1 MIVNTK
7 RGSMRIQMKRRV
19 KILFVAVAVAAAAL
33 IFGMAKMQKN
43 KVSETVNKEVS
54 YITIK
59 NNTAFELENVRV
71 TYNQNKELEVGN
83 IKRSNSEKVEILSDD
98 RQITEVKVTGEISAG
113 EQFSGIFTGIVNN
126 DTLLTV
132 GMDEDFSMY
141 VTSNIDT
148 AY

>member
-1 MIVNTK
+1 
-7 RGSMRIQMKRRV
+7 MKRRA
-19 KILFVAVAVAAAAL
+19 KILFAVVVVVAL
-33 IFGMAKMQKN
+33 IFGMAKMHKH
-43 KVSETVNKEVS
+43 KVRETVNKEVS
-54 YITIK
+54 YVTIK
-59 NNTAFELENVRV
+59 NNTALELENVHI

-83 IKRSNSEKVEILSDD
+83 IKSNNSEKAEILSDD

-132 GMDEDFSMY
+132 EMDEDFSMY

>member
-1 MIVNTK
+1 
-7 RGSMRIQMKRRV
+7 MKRRV
-19 KILFVAVAVAAAAL
+19 KILFVAVAAAAL

-43 KVSETVNKEVS
+43 KEGETVNKEVS

-59 NNTAFELENVRV
+59 NNTALELKNVRV
-71 TYNQNKELEVGN
+71 TYNQDKELEVGN
-83 IKRSNSEKVEILSDD
+83 IRNSGSEKAEILSDD

-141 VTSNIDT
+141 VTSNMDA

>member
-1 MIVNTK
+1 
-7 RGSMRIQMKRRV
+7 MKRRV

-113 EQFSGIFTGIVNN
+113 EQFSGIVTGIVNN

>member
-7 RGSMRIQMKRRV
+7 RGSRRIQRKRRV

>member
-1 MIVNTK
+1 
-7 RGSMRIQMKRRV
+7 MKRRV
-19 KILFVAVAVAAAAL
+19 KILFVAVAAAAL

-113 EQFSGIFTGIVNN
+113 VQFSGIFTGIVNN

>member
-1 MIVNTK
+1 
-7 RGSMRIQMKRRV
+7 MKRRV
-19 KILFVAVAVAAAAL
+19 KILFVAVAAAAL

-148 AY
+148 A

>member
-1 MIVNTK
+1 MDFVCFVN
-7 RGSMRIQMKRRV
+7 RNV
-19 KILFVAVAVAAAAL
+19 KILFAAVALAAL
-33 IFGMAKMQKN
+33 IFGMVKMQKN
-43 KVSETVNKEVS
+43 KVGETVNKEVS

-59 NNTAFELENVRV
+59 NNTALELENVRV

-83 IKRSNSEKVEILSDD
+83 IKRGNSEKAEILSDD

-132 GMDEDFSMY
+132 GMDEDYSMY

>member
-1 MIVNTK
+1 
-7 RGSMRIQMKRRV
+7 MKRRV
-19 KILFVAVAVAAAAL
+19 KILFVAVAAAAL
-33 IFGMAKMQKN
+33 VFGMAKMQKN
-43 KVSETVNKEVS
+43 KVGETVNKEVS

-59 NNTAFELENVRV
+59 NNTALELKNVRV
-71 TYNQNKELEVGN
+71 TYNQDKELEVGN
-83 IKRSNSEKVEILSDD
+83 IRSSGSEKAEILSDD
-98 RQITEVKVTGEISAG
+98 RQITEVKVTGEISAE

-132 GMDEDFSMY
+132 EMDEDFSMY

>member
-7 RGSMRIQMKRRV
+7 RRRRRIQIKRRA
-19 KILFVAVAVAAAAL
+19 KILFVAVAAAAL

>member
-1 MIVNTK
+1 
-7 RGSMRIQMKRRV
+7 MKRRV

-98 RQITEVKVTGEISAG
+98 RQITEVKVTGERSAG

>member
-1 MIVNTK
+1 
-7 RGSMRIQMKRRV
+7 MKRRL
-19 KILFVAVAVAAAAL
+19 KILFVAVAAAAL

-43 KVSETVNKEVS
+43 KEGETVNKEVS
-54 YITIK
+54 YVTIK
-59 NNTAFELENVRV
+59 NNTALELENVHI

-83 IKRSNSEKVEILSDD
+83 IKSSNSEKAEILSDD

-113 EQFSGIFTGIVNN
+113 EQFSGIFAGIVNN

-132 GMDEDFSMY
+132 EMDEDFSMY

>member
-1 MIVNTK
+1 
-7 RGSMRIQMKRRV
+7 MKRRV
-19 KILFVAVAVAAAAL
+19 KILFVAVAAAAL

-132 GMDEDFSMY
+132 EMDEDFSMY

>member
-1 MIVNTK
+1 
-7 RGSMRIQMKRRV
+7 MKRRV
-19 KILFVAVAVAAAAL
+19 KILFVAVAAAAL

>member
-1 MIVNTK
+1 
-7 RGSMRIQMKRRV
+7 MKRRV
-19 KILFVAVAVAAAAL
+19 KILFVAVAAAAL
-33 IFGMAKMQKN
+33 VFGMAKMQKN
-43 KVSETVNKEVS
+43 KVSETVNEEVS

-59 NNTAFELENVRV
+59 NNTALELENVRV
-71 TYNQNKELEVGN
+71 TYNQDKELEVGN
-83 IKRSNSEKVEILSDD
+83 IRSSGSEKAEILSDD

-132 GMDEDFSMY
+132 EMDEDFSMY
-141 VTSNIDT
+141 VASNIDT

>member
-1 MIVNTK
+1 
-7 RGSMRIQMKRRV
+7 MKRRLN
-19 KILFVAVAVAAAAL
+19 IIFVAVAAAAL
-33 IFGMAKMQKN
+33 VFGMAKMQKN
-43 KVSETVNKEVS
+43 KVGETVNKEVS

-59 NNTAFELENVRV
+59 NNTALELENVHI

-83 IKRSNSEKVEILSDD
+83 IKSSNSEKAEILSDE

-132 GMDEDFSMY
+132 EMDEDFSMY

>member
-1 MIVNTK
+1 MIVNIK
-7 RGSMRIQMKRRV
+7 RGSGRTQMKRNV
-19 KILFVAVAVAAAAL
+19 KILFAAVALAAL
-33 IFGMAKMQKN
+33 IFGMVKMQKN
-43 KVSETVNKEVS
+43 KVGETVNKEVS

-59 NNTAFELENVRV
+59 NNTALELENVRV

-83 IKRSNSEKVEILSDD
+83 IKRGNSEKAEILSDD

-132 GMDEDFSMY
+132 GMDEDYSMY

>member
-1 MIVNTK
+1 
-7 RGSMRIQMKRRV
+7 MKRRV
-19 KILFVAVAVAAAAL
+19 KILFVAVAAAAL
-33 IFGMAKMQKN
+33 IFGMVKMQKN

>member
-1 MIVNTK
+1 
-7 RGSMRIQMKRRV
+7 MKRNV
-19 KILFVAVAVAAAAL
+19 KILFAAVALAAL
-33 IFGMAKMQKN
+33 IFGMVKMQKN
-43 KVSETVNKEVS
+43 KVGETVNKEVS

-59 NNTAFELENVRV
+59 NNTALELENVRV

-83 IKRSNSEKVEILSDD
+83 IKRGNSEKAEILSDD
-98 RQITEVKVTGEISAG
+98 RQITEVKVTGEISAR

-132 GMDEDFSMY
+132 GMDEDYSMY

>member
-1 MIVNTK
+1 
-7 RGSMRIQMKRRV
+7 MKRRV

-132 GMDEDFSMY
+132 EVDEDFSVH

>member
-1 MIVNTK
+1 
-7 RGSMRIQMKRRV
+7 MKRRA
-19 KILFVAVAVAAAAL
+19 KILFVVVAAVAL
-33 IFGMAKMQKN
+33 IFGMAKMHKH
-43 KVSETVNKEVS
+43 KVSETVNKEIS
-54 YITIK
+54 YVTTK
-59 NNTAFELENVRV
+59 SNTALELENVHI

-83 IKRSNSEKVEILSDD
+83 IKSNNSEKAEILSDD

-132 GMDEDFSMY
+132 EMDEDFSMY
-141 VTSNIDT
+141 VASNIDT

>member
-7 RGSMRIQMKRRV
+7 RGRRKIQMKRRV
-19 KILFVAVAVAAAAL
+19 KILFVAVAAAAL
-33 IFGMAKMQKN
+33 VFGMAKMQKN
-43 KVSETVNKEVS
+43 KVGETVNKEVS

-59 NNTAFELENVRV
+59 NNTALELENVHI

-83 IKRSNSEKVEILSDD
+83 IKSSNSEKAEILSDD
-98 RQITEVKVTGEISAG
+98 RQITEVKVTGEISD
-113 EQFSGIFTGIVNN
+113 EEKFSGTFSGVVNN

-132 GMDEDFSMY
+132 EVDEDFSVH

>member
-1 MIVNTK
+1 
-7 RGSMRIQMKRRV
+7 MKRRL
-19 KILFVAVAVAAAAL
+19 KILFVAVAAAAL

-43 KVSETVNKEVS
+43 KEGETVNKEVS

-59 NNTAFELENVRV
+59 NNTALELENVHI

-83 IKRSNSEKVEILSDD
+83 IKSSNSEKAEILSDD

-141 VTSNIDT
+141 VTSNMDA

>member
-7 RGSMRIQMKRRV
+7 RGRRKIQMKRRV
-19 KILFVAVAVAAAAL
+19 KILFVAVAAAAL
-33 IFGMAKMQKN
+33 VFGMAKMQKN
-43 KVSETVNKEVS
+43 KVGETVNKEVS

-59 NNTAFELENVRV
+59 NNTALELENVHI

-83 IKRSNSEKVEILSDD
+83 IKSSNSEKAEILSDD

-141 VTSNIDT
+141 VTSNMDA

>member
-1 MIVNTK
+1 
-7 RGSMRIQMKRRV
+7 MKRRV
-19 KILFVAVAVAAAAL
+19 KILFVAVAAAAL
-33 IFGMAKMQKN
+33 VFGMAKMQKN
-43 KVSETVNKEVS
+43 KVGETVNKEVS
-54 YITIK
+54 YVTIK
-59 NNTAFELENVRV
+59 NNTALELENVHI

-83 IKRSNSEKVEILSDD
+83 IKSSNSEKAEILSDD

-141 VTSNIDT
+141 VTSNMDA

>member
-1 MIVNTK
+1 
-7 RGSMRIQMKRRV
+7 MKRRV
-19 KILFVAVAVAAAAL
+19 KILFVAVAAAAL
-33 IFGMAKMQKN
+33 VFGMAKMQKN
-43 KVSETVNKEVS
+43 KVGETVNKEVS

-59 NNTAFELENVRV
+59 NNTALELENVHI

-83 IKRSNSEKVEILSDD
+83 IKSSNSEKAEILSDD

-141 VTSNIDT
+141 VTSNMDA

>member
-1 MIVNTK
+1 
-7 RGSMRIQMKRRV
+7 MKRRV
-19 KILFVAVAVAAAAL
+19 KILFVAVAAAAL

-43 KVSETVNKEVS
+43 KEGETVNKEVS

-59 NNTAFELENVRV
+59 NNTALELKNVRV
-71 TYNQNKELEVGN
+71 TYNQDKELEVGN
-83 IKRSNSEKVEILSDD
+83 IRSSGSEKAEILSDD

-141 VTSNIDT
+141 VTSNMDA

>member
-1 MIVNTK
+1 
-7 RGSMRIQMKRRV
+7 MKRRA

>member
-1 MIVNTK
+1 
-7 RGSMRIQMKRRV
+7 MKRRV
-19 KILFVAVAVAAAAL
+19 KILFVAVAAAAL
-33 IFGMAKMQKN
+33 VFGMAKMQKN
-43 KVSETVNKEVS
+43 KVSETVNEEVS

-59 NNTAFELENVRV
+59 NNTALELENVRV
-71 TYNQNKELEVGN
+71 TYNQDKELEVGN
-83 IKRSNSEKVEILSDD
+83 IRSSGSEKAEILSDD

-113 EQFSGIFTGIVNN
+113 EQFSGIFTGIINN

-132 GMDEDFSMY
+132 GMDEDYSMY

>member
-1 MIVNTK
+1 
-7 RGSMRIQMKRRV
+7 MKRRV
-19 KILFVAVAVAAAAL
+19 KILFVAVAAAAL
-33 IFGMAKMQKN
+33 SFGMAKMQKN

>member
-1 MIVNTK
+1 
-7 RGSMRIQMKRRV
+7 MKRRV

-141 VTSNIDT
+141 VTSNMDA

>member
-1 MIVNTK
+1 
-7 RGSMRIQMKRRV
+7 MKRRV
-19 KILFVAVAVAAAAL
+19 KILFVAVVAAAL
-33 IFGMAKMQKN
+33 VFGMAKMQKN
-43 KVSETVNKEVS
+43 KVGETVNKEVS

-59 NNTAFELENVRV
+59 NNTALELENVHI

-83 IKRSNSEKVEILSDD
+83 IKSSNSEKAEILSDD

-141 VTSNIDT
+141 VTSNMDA

>member
-1 MIVNTK
+1 
-7 RGSMRIQMKRRV
+7 MKRRV
-19 KILFVAVAVAAAAL
+19 KILFVAVAAAAL

-43 KVSETVNKEVS
+43 KVGGTVNKEVS

-59 NNTAFELENVRV
+59 NNTALELENVRV

-83 IKRSNSEKVEILSDD
+83 IKRSNSEKAEILSDD

>member
-1 MIVNTK
+1 
-7 RGSMRIQMKRRV
+7 MKGRA
-19 KILFVAVAVAAAAL
+19 KILFVVVAAVAL
-33 IFGMAKMQKN
+33 IFGMAKVHKH

-54 YITIK
+54 YVTIK
-59 NNTAFELENVRV
+59 NNTALELENVHI

-83 IKRSNSEKVEILSDD
+83 IKSNNSEKAEILSDD

-132 GMDEDFSMY
+132 EMDEDFSMY